1 MDHIKAEIISI
12 GNEILSGWT
21 LNTNAHW
28 IAQKLND
35 IGLPVQWMSTIAD
48 TENEITTAL
57 QTARTRA
64 NVILCTGGLGPTP
77 DDITKMV
84 ISKIFKT
91 KLVLNEDI
99 LQHVQELFNK
109 RNLKM
114 SKTNR
119 QQALVPEGAST
130 IHNSLGTAPGL
141 IFEENGQLYFF
152 MPGVP
157 GEMKKMMTTSILT
170 HIKSYF
176 SLSRLNT
183 YILRTTGIAE
193 SRLFEKIERIL
204 EKYED
209 ITVSFLPKL
218 TGVDIKLKIPDQP
231 VESHRKAK
239 QLLDETRAI
248 IGKYIYTETEKELQ
262 EILGNQ
268 LRSQKLSLAV
278 AESFTGGI
286 ISDWLTDIP
295 GSSDYFLGSVISY
308 NNDSKI
314 RELGVAE
321 KTLIDFGAV
330 SEQTAL
336 EMAKGVQQL
345 FRADC
350 AIASTGIA
358 GPGGA
363 TENKAVGLCY
373 LAAIKGEQ
381 TFVKKFNF
389 GENRHINKER
399 GAMAG
404 LESLRR
410 LILEL

>member
-21 LNTNAHW
+21 LNSNTHW

-48 TENEITTAL
+48 TENEITFALKTAG
-57 QTARTRA
+57 ARA
-64 NVILCTGGLGPTP
+64 DVILCTGGLGPTP
-77 DDITKMV
+77 DDITKTV
-84 ISKIFKT
+84 ISKFFET
-91 KLVLNEDI
+91 KLVLNKDI
-99 LQHVQELFNK
+99 LRHIQKFFES

-119 QQALVPEGAST
+119 QQALVPEIAST
-130 IHNSLGTAPGL
+130 VHNSLGTAPGL
-141 IFEENGQLYFF
+141 IFERNRQLYFF

-157 GEMKKMMTTSILT
+157 REMKKMMTTNILT
-170 HIKSYF
+170 HIKNYF
-176 SLSRLNT
+176 RLSDLNT

-204 EKYED
+204 DKYTD
-209 ITVSFLPKL
+209 ITVSFLPKI

-231 VESHRKAK
+231 VENHRRVK
-239 QLLDETRAI
+239 QLLDETRII

-262 EILGNQ
+262 EILGDH
-268 LRSQKLSLAV
+268 LRSHNLSLAV
-278 AESFTGGI
+278 AESFTGGL
-286 ISDWLTDIP
+286 ISDWLTDTP
-295 GSSDYFLGSVISY
+295 GSSEYFLGSVISY
-308 NNDSKI
+308 SNNSKI
-314 RELGVAE
+314 RELGVSE
-321 KTLIDFGAV
+321 KTLSDFGAV

-336 EMAKGVQQL
+336 EMAVGVQAL
-345 FRADC
+345 FQADC

-373 LAAIKGEQ
+373 LAVVKGVQ

-389 GENRHINKER
+389 GEDRRIIKER

-410 LILEL
+410 LILDL

>member
-48 TENEITTAL
+48 TENEITSAL
-57 QTARTRA
+57 ETARTRA

-84 ISKIFKT
+84 IAKIFKT

-99 LQHVQELFNK
+99 LQHVQALFKN

-119 QQALVPEGAST
+119 WQALVPESAST

-141 IFEENGQLYFF
+141 LFEENGQLYFF

-157 GEMKKMMTTSILT
+157 GEMKKMMKTSVLT
-170 HIKSYF
+170 HIKNYF
-176 SLSRLNT
+176 RLSELNT

-209 ITVSFLPKL
+209 IPVSFLPKI
-218 TGVDIKLKIPDQP
+218 TGVDIKLKIPEHP
-231 VESHRKAK
+231 AESHRKAK
-239 QLLDETRAI
+239 QLLDETRI
-248 IGKYIYTETEKELQ
+248 VIGKYIYTETEAELQ
-262 EILGNQ
+262 EVLGNH

-295 GSSDYFLGSVISY
+295 GSSEYFLGSVISY
-308 NNDSKI
+308 SNDSKI
-314 RELGVAE
+314 RELGVVE
-321 KTLIDFGAV
+321 KTLKDFGAV
-330 SEQTAL
+330 SEQIAL
-336 EMAKGVQQL
+336 AMAKGVQHL

-363 TENKAVGLCY
+363 TGKKAVGLCY
-373 LAAIKGEQ
+373 LAAIKGEH

-389 GENRHINKER
+389 GENRRINKER

-410 LILEL
+410 LILNL

>member
-12 GNEILSGWT
+12 GNEILAGWT

-35 IGLPVQWMSTIAD
+35 IGLPVQWISTIAD
-48 TENEITTAL
+48 TENEITAALKTAG
-57 QTARTRA
+57 ARA

-77 DDITKMV
+77 DDITKMA
-84 ISKIFKT
+84 ISKAFKT
-91 KLVLNEDI
+91 KLVLNKDI
-99 LQHVQELFNK
+99 LKHIQEIFNK
-109 RNLKM
+109 RHLKM

-119 QQALVPEGAST
+119 QQALVPESAST

-157 GEMKKMMTTSILT
+157 REMKKMMTTNILT
-170 HIKSYF
+170 HIKNYF
-176 SLSRLNT
+176 QLSTLNT

-204 EKYED
+204 QKYED
-209 ITVSFLPKL
+209 ITVSFLPKI
-218 TGVDIKLKIPDQP
+218 TGVDIKLKIPEQP
-231 VESHRKAK
+231 VENHRKAK
-239 QLLDETRAI
+239 QLLDETRKI
-248 IGKYIYTETEKELQ
+248 IGKYIYTETEEELQ
-262 EILGNQ
+262 EILGKH
-268 LRSQKLSLAV
+268 LRSQNLSIAV
-278 AESFTGGI
+278 AESFTGGL

-308 NNDSKI
+308 SNNSKI

-321 KTLIDFGAV
+321 KTLTDFGAV

-336 EMAKGVQQL
+336 EMALGVQHL
-345 FRADC
+345 FQADC

-363 TENKAVGLCY
+363 TENKAIGLCY
-373 LAAIKGEQ
+373 LAVLKGEQ
-381 TFVKKFNF
+381 TFAKKFNF
-389 GENRHINKER
+389 GENRRINKER

-410 LILEL
+410 LILDL